1 MSPIDHHM
9 EGTIQAWVDGQLP
22 ADERTLFEIRLR
34 SDLETAAR
42 ALAYRAQA
50 AALRTALQSKF
61 ATPLP
66 ARLQPGAIASA
77 ARRRRLQPAQ
87 AAAIVT
93 ALLIGGGGGSFT
105 TLLLEDADAPI
116 RQAPAGLTGNALQAE
131 AIAAHLVYTVDARHP
146 VEIGAARQ
154 EHLIR
159 WLSKRLGKTLIAPD
173 LDKVGYRLVGGRLLP
188 AIEGPAAQLMYEDDE
203 GGRLTVYLRADPAS
217 RETAFAFARVNGVN
231 GFRWVD
237 RGFGYAIFGDADHDR
252 MLLAAKAVYEQIEA
266 I

>member
-1 MSPIDHHM
+1 MIM
-9 EGTIQAWVDGQLP
+9 ESNV
-22 ADERTLFEIRLR
+22 ADISSVSRTTRQVIAEVER
-34 SDLETAAR
+34 AVVGKR
-42 ALAYRAQA
+42 AL
-50 AALRTALQSKF
+50 LEMMM
-61 ATPLP
+61 
-66 ARLQPGAIASA
+66 ASMLA
-77 ARRRRLQPAQ
+77 
-87 AAAIVT
+87 
-93 ALLIGGGGGSFT
+93 GGHV
-105 TLLLEDADAPI
+105 LLEDYP
-116 RQAPAGLTGNALQAE
+116 G
-131 AIAAHLVYTVDARHP
+131 
-146 VEIGAARQ
+146 
-154 EHLIR
+154 
-159 WLSKRLGKTLIAPD
+159 LGKTLIAPD